1 MSMQHVT
8 KLVREK
14 GGYELRSLALAA
26 AAVVKGLNFLSR

>member
-26 AAVVKGLNFLSR
+26 AVVNGLNFLSR